1 MLITFLIN
9 LIITAIIIGYS
20 FIFKLI
26 ISENKNV
33 KIYNLDF
40 IYGIFFITLILILAN
55 YFIPISVVKVP
66 LAFLGLILFLYG
78 FFKKKIAID
87 YVYFSFFLLIF
98 SVFTYYNSNN
108 VDSPVY
114 HIQTINWIHNYKITF
129 GLAILDWH
137 YALNS
142 IWHILL
148 AGLSLQ
154 YKDFNSIYVIAYIPF
169 SFIFAESI
177 KIKSSK
183 ELSHLTLFLC
193 TSFLFFFSIIHPY
206 KNGIIFNHLGNPEVD
221 TVGMVF
227 FIAASF
233 IFIRYIETKNKD
245 YFYLLVISSVI
256 CPMLKLTY
264 IGALIYPLIA
274 SYYHKQLNI
283 MLFFNK
289 ISIFSFF
296 LFVFWSLRNLIL
308 SSCFLF
314 PIKSTCVNFS
324 WSLSDNQV
332 LFYLNQT
339 KSFARDTTLRSR
351 YTEFDYTIYSY
362 DWILPWFKDYFV
374 NDAFLNITISIFI
387 LSFFLI
393 FLIKLISKNQF
404 NSKTKFFL
412 ITTVIFYIINF
423 YIWFQAPEIRFGWG
437 ILLFFPCALLAMMLI
452 EINLFKIPFSKYIA
466 SSLIILSIILVNKNL
481 NNFKFLD
488 LIKPF
493 GKNFDYS
500 QIIKLIEV
508 NNFKIYQ
515 SLNWQC
521 ADFRGICINKP
532 KKHYFIEKRKNYL
545 FISTKDKKT
554 N

>member
-9 LIITAIIIGYS
+9 LIISAIIIGYS

-26 ISENKNV
+26 ISENKNI

-40 IYGIFFITLILILAN
+40 IYGISFISLILILIN
-55 YFIPISVVKVP
+55 FFIATSTAKIP
-66 LAFLGLILFLYG
+66 LAIFGLFLFLYA

-87 YVYFSFFLLIF
+87 FIYFFFFLLIF

-114 HIQTINWIHNYKITF
+114 HLQTINWIHDHNITF

-148 AGLSLQ
+148 AGLSFQ
-154 YKDFNSIYVIAYIPF
+154 YKDFNSLYVIAYIPF
-169 SFIFAESI
+169 SFIFTESV
-177 KIKSSK
+177 KIKTSK

-193 TSFLFFFSIIHPY
+193 TSFLLFFSIVHPY

-221 TVGMVF
+221 TVGMIF

-245 YFYLLVISSVI
+245 YFYLLIISSVI

-274 SYYHKQLNI
+274 FYYHKNLNT

-289 ISIFSFF
+289 VSIFSFF
-296 LFVFWSLRNLIL
+296 LFAFWALRNLIL

-314 PIKSTCVNFS
+314 PIKSTCINSS

-332 LFYLNQT
+332 C
-339 KSFARDTTLRSR
+339 
-351 YTEFDYTIYSY
+351 
-362 DWILPWFKDYFV
+362 
-374 NDAFLNITISIFI
+374 
-387 LSFFLI
+387 LS
-393 FLIKLISKNQF
+393 
-404 NSKTKFFL
+404 
-412 ITTVIFYIINF
+412 
-423 YIWFQAPEIRFGWG
+423 
-437 ILLFFPCALLAMMLI
+437 
-452 EINLFKIPFSKYIA
+452 
-466 SSLIILSIILVNKNL
+466 
-481 NNFKFLD
+481 
-488 LIKPF
+488 
-493 GKNFDYS
+493 
-500 QIIKLIEV
+500 
-508 NNFKIYQ
+508 
-515 SLNWQC
+515 
-521 ADFRGICINKP
+521 
-532 KKHYFIEKRKNYL
+532 
-545 FISTKDKKT
+545 
-554 N
+554 